1 MVKCSLAADHLQ
13 HHVTRGVREDG
24 MSNFTTLQPDPS
36 MIGGIAQPPYAS
48 LPDPAALFDARA
60 RRLSA
65 LAQSSDLKPY
75 LLFLSAL
82 ASVQRD
88 IIPGLPAVEGPDE
101 ESLARAA
108 EFAMPPLDRGRFTL
122 DAAFDATLE
131 RLLDGAD
138 AIEKPDL
145 AATALVRVIR
155 AGPAARD
162 AMVRAVLADSLP
174 AETLAEHLYVTAALQ
189 VHFARLAATLDAK
202 RLTRIAEG
210 ACPCCGG
217 PPLASLVVD
226 WPSAPGA
233 RYCAC
238 ALCGTL
244 WNHVRVRCVTCG
256 STKGIG
262 LQEIEGGTGAVKAE
276 TCDECRSYVKV
287 LYQAKDAGVEP
298 FADDLGSLALDL
310 LMRSGPYRRA
320 AYNPFL
326 LGF

>member
-1 MVKCSLAADHLQ
+1 
-13 HHVTRGVREDG
+13 
-24 MSNFTTLQPDPS
+24 MSDFTSVQPDPS
-36 MIGGIAQPPYAS
+36 QIGGIAQPPYA
-48 LPDPAALFDARA
+48 LPPDPYTLFDTRA
-60 RRLSA
+60 RRLAA
-65 LAQSSDLKPY
+65 LAEASDLGPY

-82 ASVQRD
+82 SRVQRD
-88 IIPGLPAVEGPDE
+88 ILATLPPVEGPDDDMI
-101 ESLARAA
+101 ARAS

-122 DAAFDATLE
+122 DAAFEATLE
-131 RLLDGAD
+131 QLLAGAD
-138 AIEKPDL
+138 AIEKPAP
-145 AATALVRVIR
+145 AADALDRVMR

-162 AMVRAVLADSLP
+162 AMVRGVLADSLP
-174 AETLAEHLYVTAALQ
+174 AESLAEHLYVTCALQ

-202 RLTRIAEG
+202 RLARIAEG

-217 PPLASLVVD
+217 PPMASLIVD

-244 WNHVRVRCVTCG
+244 WNHVRVRCVACG

-262 LQEIEGGTGAVKAE
+262 LQEVEGGNGAVKAE

-287 LYQAKDAGVEP
+287 LYQGKDLAVDP
-298 FADDLGSLALDL
+298 FADDVASLGLDL
-310 LMRSGPYRRA
+310 LMRAGPYRRA